1 MARLPELTIGD
12 FDLTAVYYTANA
24 APEKFTGNTW
34 SQLIEAFGRGPIV
47 VVAKNLGEEGSAR
60 YAFTKFIL
68 ADDTPRSQ
76 AAIYRQVLE
85 GAKAAKTKYVACC
98 EDDVLYSPEH
108 FKFRPK
114 PGHWGYN
121 MNSWN
126 LYTWGE
132 PMFSYKAPGGRRNLN
147 GLVCERQ
154 MLIDHLEERFRL
166 WPDDSKIDIRI
177 FGEPGKY
184 DNQLGTTP
192 YPSQDFYT
200 NPPNIVFSHQANLQF
215 EGLGTRKALGQIRA
229 TSIPYWG
236 EASKIRELYA

>member
-1 MARLPELTIGD
+1 MQSDATGIYITCNKIPQGFHNKMLEQLQKAIGD
-12 FDLTAVYYTANA
+12 Y
-24 APEKFTGNTW
+24 P
-34 SQLIEAFGRGPIV
+34 
-47 VVAKNLGEEGSAR
+47 VVAVSHQLVFIAPPPNWTNL
-60 YAFTKFIL
+60 L
-68 ADDTPRSQ
+68 VDLPRSQ
-76 AAIYRQVLE
+76 ASIYRQVLI
-85 GAKAAKTKYVACC
+85 GAKEAKTQYVFIL
-98 EDDVLYSPEH
+98 EDDTLYSETH

-126 LYTWGE
+126 IYTWGE
-132 PMFSYKAPGGRRNLN
+132 PVFSYKAPGGRRNLN
-147 GLVCERQ
+147 GLICERQ

-166 WPDDSKIDIRI
+166 WPGEVDINI

-192 YPSQDFYT
+192 HPSQDFYT

-215 EGLGTRKALGQIRA
+215 QGLGTRKALGQIRA

-236 EASKIRELYA
+236 DAKTIRSYYEL

>member
-1 MARLPELTIGD
+1 
-12 FDLTAVYYTANA
+12 
-24 APEKFTGNTW
+24 
-34 SQLIEAFGRGPIV
+34 
-47 VVAKNLGEEGSAR
+47 
-60 YAFTKFIL
+60 
-68 ADDTPRSQ
+68 
-76 AAIYRQVLE
+76 
-85 GAKAAKTKYVACC
+85 
-98 EDDVLYSPEH
+98 
-108 FKFRPK
+108 
-114 PGHWGYN
+114 

-126 LYTWGE
+126 IYTWGE

-147 GLVCERQ
+147 GLICERQ
-154 MLIDHLEERFRL
+154 MLIDHLEERFKL

-236 EASKIRELYA
+236 EASKIRELYG